1 MENSAAYTYSPT
13 DGRISQI
20 SNLLPTVSGPI
31 HTVTNTWETNR
42 DALDLKQNKVGI
54 SVISSCRDILNVIGQ
69 RTGLIRM
76 LLCES
81 VRSDPIY

>member
-1 MENSAAYTYSPT
+1 MAASPESPILLSSDLLSA
-13 DGRISQI
+13 I
-20 SNLLPTVSGPI
+20 SGPI

-42 DALDLKQNKVGI
+42 DALDLKQNKVGT
-54 SVISSCRDILNVIGQ
+54 SVISSCSYILNVIGQ
-69 RTGLIRM
+69 RTGLTRM